1 MSERSGPKPRPR
13 RVFISYAQGPGSAAD
28 NRMVRELW
36 VFLRS
41 CGVDARL
48 DLSAEHRRQDWSL
61 WMADQVRE
69 ADHILVIASSW
80 YRERAEGRTG
90 PDVGRGVQWEARLI
104 RNAFYRDPH
113 ALDRFVPV
121 VLPGQTLDGVPD
133 FLAAAST
140 TVYRVD
146 QFSLAGAES
155 LLRLLTDQPAYPEPP
170 VGELPLL
177 PPVEFAPDPVGKSPQ
192 FPLAVHRTVLV
203 VDVEGFGEHRRAN
216 HHQVAVRDTMY
227 ETLRRAFR
235 QAGIS
240 WDTCYHEDR
249 GDGVFVLAPPETPKS
264 VFVDVLPTALV
275 EGLNAH
281 NRRATP
287 EEHIRLRMALHAGE
301 VRYDSHGVTAASV
314 ILTFRLADAQPLK
327 AALANSPGV
336 LAVMVSSWFFDE
348 VVRHS
353 ENGSPG
359 TYRPFLVQAKET
371 CAIGWVSLPD
381 HPYPDNPVYLQ
392 QHLMNS
398 AGQFAVLDGVPS
410 DTAAALDPYTPGL
423 RAGKADQE
431 GIRVGQQDNPQ
442 LALRTLPRDVPA
454 YTGRAA
460 ELAWLSDAVSEA
472 ARSGDAVAIHA
483 VDGMAGVGKTA
494 FAVHAGH
501 LLADRF
507 PDAQLFVRLHGH
519 TPGQQPADPVN
530 VLAALLATIGVP
542 AQQVPADPDAR
553 VAMWRDRLA
562 GRRVLL
568 ILDDAVSYA
577 QVEPLLPAS
586 PGSLV
591 MITSRRRLT
600 ALSGVVTL
608 PLDILPLDEA
618 ASLFTRLSGRTG
630 GATENEHVSQVVR
643 LCGMLPLAV
652 SLLAGR
658 LRSRPRWSVADLA
671 GELDSTHDRL
681 GELRAEDI
689 EVAAAFDLSYRE
701 LTAERQRFFRRLG
714 LHPGPELDAHGAA
727 ALADVPVAEAGAHL
741 EGLYNDHLLDE
752 PAFDRYRMHDL
763 IREYGRKLS
772 QGDAAADREQAVDRL
787 FGYYR
792 ATAAVAAYHIAQDV
806 TTDGLRDP
814 GADTRAHA
822 LTEHRVRLSSR
833 MEAWAWMRTEA
844 VNLIACAEFA
854 IGNAWHD
861 QVIGLAESLAK
872 FLYIVGPWD
881 QALRLH
887 QAAAESAA
895 RNGYDL
901 ARADALNRLGNVQRR
916 MGDYHAA
923 VESHSAALAGYT
935 ALDDEAGQVAAWAQL
950 GVVRRLVDDYPGA
963 AAAYTR
969 ALEMARDLGER
980 TSEAF
985 ALNELGIVN
994 LVDGDYQAAVAAHSK
1009 ALCLYEELG
1018 DQLGQ
1023 ADAWNELGIARRT
1036 MGDFDGAIEAN
1047 TRAVQ
1052 GYHRAGDGF
1061 HESFALN
1068 SLAVVWRMVG
1078 KHRKAIDAHE
1088 QALGISRTLGDRLG
1102 EAGGL
1107 NELGAAQHR
1116 IGDLAAAEQS
1126 QVKALEIYRE
1136 LGNRLGEAEALN
1148 HIGVLLMATG
1158 RVDEAASHYEGA
1170 LSLARAVTSPLEEAR
1185 ALDGR
1190 GRCAAQSAQLDAA
1203 ARDLRTALTI
1213 FERIGASEA
1222 GDTREYLA
1230 RLRSPGAAH
1239 DADHAD
1245 RG

>member
-1 MSERSGPKPRPR
+1 MGERSGTKPRPR
-13 RVFISYAQGPGSAAD
+13 RVFISYAPEPGSAAD
-28 NRMVRELW
+28 DRMVRELW

-48 DLSAEHRRQDWSL
+48 DLSEEHRQDWSL
-61 WMADQVRE
+61 WLAEQIRE
-69 ADHILVIASSW
+69 ADHILVVASPQ
-80 YRERAEGRTG
+80 YREGAEGRAAA
-90 PDVGRGVQWEARLI
+90 DVGRGVQWETRLI
-104 RNAFYRDPH
+104 RDAFYRDPH

-121 VLPGQTLDGVPD
+121 VLPGQSLDGVPD
-133 FLAAAST
+133 FLAAATT

-146 QFSLAGAES
+146 RFSLAGAES
-155 LLRLLTDQPAYPEPP
+155 LLRLLTGQPAYPEPP
-170 VGELPLL
+170 VGEAPVL
-177 PPVEFAPDPVGKSPQ
+177 PPVGLTADPASRPPR

-203 VDVEGFGEHRRAN
+203 VDVEGFGDHHRAN

-235 QAGIS
+235 KAGIS

-249 GDGVFVLAPPETPKS
+249 GDGVFVLAPPDTPKS
-264 VFVDVLPTALV
+264 VFADVLPAALV

-281 NRRATP
+281 NRRAAP
-287 EEHIRLRMALHAGE
+287 EERIRLRMALHAGE

-314 ILTFRLADAQPLK
+314 ILTFRLADSQPLK
-327 AALANSPGV
+327 TALANSPGV
-336 LAVMVSSWFFDE
+336 LAIMVSAWFFDE

-353 ENGSPG
+353 PDGSPG
-359 TYRPFLVQAKET
+359 TYRPFVVEAKET
-371 CAIGWVSLPD
+371 HTIGWVCLPD
-381 HPYPDNPVYLQ
+381 HPYPDNPVHLQ
-392 QHLMNS
+392 QHLMNANVHFTVPDS
-398 AGQFAVLDGVPS
+398 APNTRQEEPQFAV
-410 DTAAALDPYTPGL
+410 
-423 RAGKADQE
+423 
-431 GIRVGQQDNPQ
+431 
-442 LALRTLPRDVPA
+442 RTLPRDVPA

-460 ELAWLSDAVSEA
+460 ELAWLTDAVADA
-472 ARSGDAVAIHA
+472 AGRGDAVAIHA

-501 LLADRF
+501 LLAERF

-519 TPGQQPADPVN
+519 TPGQQPADPAN
-530 VLAALLATIGVP
+530 VLAALLTSMGVP

-553 VAMWRDRLA
+553 AAMWRDRLA

-600 ALSGVVTL
+600 ALTGVVSL
-608 PLDILPLDEA
+608 PMDILPPDEA
-618 ASLFTRLSGRTG
+618 ASLFTRLSGRLG
-630 GATENEHVSQVVR
+630 GAADAEHVDRVVR

-658 LRSRPRWSVADLA
+658 FRSRPQWSVAKLA
-671 GELDSTHDRL
+671 GDLGSAHDRL

-701 LTAERQRFFRRLG
+701 LTADRQRFFRRLG

-741 EGLYNDHLLDE
+741 EVLYNDHLVEE

-763 IREYGRKLS
+763 IREFGRKLS
-772 QGDAAADREQAVDRL
+772 QGDAAADREQAIGRL
-787 FGYYR
+787 FDHYR
-792 ATAAVAAYHIAQDV
+792 ATAAVAAHHIARDV
-806 TTDGLRDP
+806 TTDGQRDSG
-814 GADTRAHA
+814 GAFRGRVPAGHG
-822 LTEHRVRLSSR
+822 VRLSSR

-844 VNLIACAEFA
+844 VNLIACAEYA
-854 IGNAWHD
+854 IGHGWHD

-872 FLYIVGPWD
+872 FLYLAGPWD
-881 QALRLH
+881 QAVRLH
-887 QAAAESAA
+887 EAAAESAA
-895 RNGYDL
+895 RTGNEL
-901 ARADALNRLGNVQRR
+901 ARAHALNRLGNVQRR
-916 MGDYHAA
+916 MGSYKRAI
-923 VESHSAALAGYT
+923 ESHTAALDCYT
-935 ALDDEAGQVAAWAQL
+935 RLEDEAGQVAAWGQL
-950 GVVRRLVDDYPGA
+950 GAVRRLVDDYRGA

-969 ALEMARDLGER
+969 ALEMARDLDDR
-980 TSEAF
+980 SSEARS
-985 ALNELGIVN
+985 LNQLGIVH
-994 LVDGDYQAAVAAHSK
+994 LVDGDYQAAVAAHTKS
-1009 ALCLYEELG
+1009 LRLYEDLG

-1036 MGDFDGAIEAN
+1036 MGDFDGAIEAH
-1047 TRAVQ
+1047 TRAVHGFQ
-1052 GYHRAGDGF
+1052 QVGDRF
-1061 HESFALN
+1061 SESFALN

-1078 KHRKAIDAHE
+1078 KYRKAIDAHQ
-1088 QALGISRTLGDRLG
+1088 QALAISRTLGDRLG

-1126 QVKALEIYRE
+1126 QVQALKIYRD

-1148 HIGVLLMATG
+1148 HIGVLLMETD
-1158 RVDEAASHYEGA
+1158 RVGEAASRYEGA
-1170 LSLARAVTSPLEEAR
+1170 LALARAVNSPLEEAR
-1185 ALDGR
+1185 ALDGL
-1190 GRCAAQSAQLDAA
+1190 GRCAARSARPDVA
-1203 ARDLRTALTI
+1203 ARELRTASEI

-1222 GDTREYLA
+1222 GDTREYLE
-1230 RLRSPGAAH
+1230 RLRTAGNGA
-1239 DADHAD
+1239 
-1245 RG
+1245 

>member
-1 MSERSGPKPRPR
+1 MSERSGTKPRPR
-13 RVFISYAQGPGSAAD
+13 RVFISYAPESGSAAD
-28 NRMVRELW
+28 DLTVRELW

-48 DLSAEHRRQDWSL
+48 DLSAEHRQDWSL
-61 WMADQVRE
+61 WLAEQIRE
-69 ADHILVIASSW
+69 ADHVLVIASPR
-80 YRERAEGRTG
+80 YREGAEGRAAG
-90 PDVGRGVQWEARLI
+90 DVGRGVQWEARLI
-104 RNAFYRDPH
+104 RDAFYRDPH
-113 ALDRFVPV
+113 ALDRFLPV
-121 VLPGQTLDGVPD
+121 VLPGQSLDGVPD

-146 QFSLAGAES
+146 RFSLAGAES

-170 VGELPLL
+170 VGTAPVL
-177 PPVEFAPDPVGKSPQ
+177 PPVDLTPDPASRPPR

-203 VDVEGFGEHRRAN
+203 VDVEGFGDHHRAN

-249 GDGVFVLAPPETPKS
+249 GDGVFVLAPPDTPKS
-264 VFVDVLPTALV
+264 VFADVLPGALV

-281 NRRATP
+281 NRRAAP
-287 EEHIRLRMALHAGE
+287 EERIRLRLALHAGE

-314 ILTFRLADAQPLK
+314 ILTFRLVDSEPVK
-327 AALANSPGV
+327 TALANSPGV

-353 ENGSPG
+353 QDGSPG
-359 TYRPFLVQAKET
+359 TYRPVLVEAKET
-371 CAIGWVSLPD
+371 RTIGWVCLPD

-398 AGQFAVLDGVPS
+398 AAQFALPDGVPS
-410 DTAAALDPYTPGL
+410 ATT
-423 RAGKADQE
+423 R
-431 GIRVGQQDNPQ
+431 RDNPRRG
-442 LALRTLPRDVPA
+442 LRTLPRDVPA

-460 ELAWLSDAVSEA
+460 ELAWLADAVADA
-472 ARSGDAVAIHA
+472 AGSGDAVAIHA

-519 TPGQQPADPVN
+519 TPGQQPADPAD
-530 VLAALLATIGVP
+530 VLAALLATTGVP

-553 VAMWRDRLA
+553 AAMWRDRLA

-600 ALSGVVTL
+600 ALTGVVTL
-608 PLDILPLDEA
+608 PLDILPPDEA
-618 ASLFTRLSGRTG
+618 ASLFTRLSGRP
-630 GATENEHVSQVVR
+630 GAHAEAEHVDRVVR

-658 LRSRPRWSVADLA
+658 LRSRPQWSVAELA
-671 GELDSTHDRL
+671 GELDSAHDRL
-681 GELRAEDI
+681 GELRAEDL

-701 LTAERQRFFRRLG
+701 LTDDRQRFFRRLG
-714 LHPGPELDAHGAA
+714 LHPGPELDAHAAA

-741 EGLYNDHLLDE
+741 EVLYNDHLVDE

-763 IREYGRKLS
+763 IREFGRKLS
-772 QGDAAADREQAVDRL
+772 QGDAAADREQAIGRL
-787 FGYYR
+787 FGHYR
-792 ATAAVAAYHIAQDV
+792 ATAAVAAHHIAQDV
-806 TTDGLRDP
+806 TTDGLRDS
-814 GADTRAHA
+814 GGILRGRAPA
-822 LTEHRVRLSSR
+822 GPEVRLSSR

-844 VNLIACAEFA
+844 ANLIACAEYA

-872 FLYIVGPWD
+872 FLYLVGPWD
-881 QALRLH
+881 QAVRLH
-887 QAAAESAA
+887 LAAAESAA
-895 RNGYDL
+895 RTGNDL
-901 ARADALNRLGNVQRR
+901 ARAHALNRLGNMQRR
-916 MGDYHAA
+916 IGDYQGAL
-923 VESHSAALAGYT
+923 ESHVVALACYT
-935 ALDDEAGQVAAWAQL
+935 ELGDKAGQVAAWGQL
-950 GVVRRLVDDYPGA
+950 GADRRMVDDYRGA

-969 ALEMARDLGER
+969 ALEMARNLDDR
-980 TSEAF
+980 SSEAF
-985 ALNELGIVN
+985 ALNQLGIVH
-994 LVDGDYQAAVAAHSK
+994 LVDGDYQAAVAAHTKS
-1009 ALCLYEELG
+1009 LRLYEDLG

-1036 MGDFDGAIEAN
+1036 MGDFDGAIEAH
-1047 TRAVQ
+1047 TRAVH
-1052 GYHRAGDGF
+1052 GFREVSHRF
-1061 HESFALN
+1061 SESFALN

-1078 KHRKAIDAHE
+1078 KYRKAIDAHE
-1088 QALGISRTLGDRLG
+1088 QALAISRTLGDRLG

-1116 IGDLAAAEQS
+1116 IGDLAAAERS
-1126 QVKALEIYRE
+1126 QIQALEIYRD

-1148 HIGVLLMATG
+1148 HIGVLLLATD
-1158 RVDEAASHYEGA
+1158 RVDEAVSRYTKA
-1170 LSLARAVTSPLEEAR
+1170 LRLARDVNSPLEEAR
-1185 ALDGR
+1185 ALDGL
-1190 GRCAAQSAQLDAA
+1190 GRCAARSARPDAA
-1203 ARDLRTALTI
+1203 
-1213 FERIGASEA
+1213 
-1222 GDTREYLA
+1222 
-1230 RLRSPGAAH
+1230 
-1239 DADHAD
+1239 
-1245 RG
+1245 

>member
-1 MSERSGPKPRPR
+1 MSERSGTEPRPR
-13 RVFISYAQGPGSAAD
+13 RVFISYAPESGPAAD
-28 NRMVRELW
+28 DRAVRELW

-48 DLSAEHRRQDWSL
+48 DISAEHRRQDWSL
-61 WMADQVRE
+61 WLAEQIRE
-69 ADHILVIASSW
+69 ADHILVVASPR
-80 YRERAEGRTG
+80 YREGAEGRAA
-90 PDVGRGVQWEARLI
+90 PDEGRNVQWEARLI
-104 RNAFYRDPH
+104 RDAFYRDPH

-121 VLPGQTLDGVPD
+121 VLPGQSLDGVPD

-140 TVYRVD
+140 TVYRVER
-146 QFSLAGAES
+146 FSLSGAES

-170 VGELPLL
+170 VGSAPVL
-177 PPVEFAPDPVGKSPQ
+177 PPVDLGYGTASRPPP

-203 VDVEGFGEHRRAN
+203 VDVEGFGGHHRAN

-240 WDTCYHEDR
+240 WDTCHHEDR
-249 GDGVFVLAPPETPKS
+249 GDGVFVLAPPDTPKS
-264 VFVDVLPTALV
+264 VFADVLPGALV

-281 NRRATP
+281 NRRAAP
-287 EEHIRLRMALHAGE
+287 EEHVRLRMALHAGE

-314 ILTFRLADAQPLK
+314 LLTFRLADSEPLK

-336 LAVMVSSWFFDE
+336 LAVMVSPWFFDE

-353 ENGSPG
+353 RDGLPG
-359 TYRPFLVQAKET
+359 TYRPFLVQSGET
-371 CAIGWVSLPD
+371 PTIGWVRLPD

-392 QHLMNS
+392 QHLMDAAGRFALPDS
-398 AGQFAVLDGVPS
+398 APGTRPE
-410 DTAAALDPYTPGL
+410 TPHRGL
-423 RAGKADQE
+423 RS
-431 GIRVGQQDNPQ
+431 
-442 LALRTLPRDVPA
+442 LPRDVPA

-460 ELAWLSDAVSEA
+460 ELAWLADAVA
-472 ARSGDAVAIHA
+472 AAAESGDAVAIHA

-519 TPGQQPADPVN
+519 TSGQQPADPAD
-530 VLAALLATIGVP
+530 VLAALLTTMGVP

-553 VAMWRDRLA
+553 AALWRDRLA

-600 ALSGVVTL
+600 ALTGVVSL
-608 PLDILPLDEA
+608 PLDILPPDEA
-618 ASLFTRLSGRTG
+618 ASLFTRLSGRPG
-630 GATENEHVSQVVR
+630 KPAEAEHVDRVVR

-658 LRSRPRWSVADLA
+658 LRSRPQWSVAKLA
-671 GELDSTHDRL
+671 GDLGSTHDRL

-701 LTAERQRFFRRLG
+701 LTADRQRFFRRLG

-741 EGLYNDHLLDE
+741 EVLYNDHLVEE

-763 IREYGRKLS
+763 IREFGRRLS
-772 QGDAAADREQAVDRL
+772 QADAAADREQAIGRL

-792 ATAAVAAYHIAQDV
+792 ATAAVAAHHIAQDV
-806 TTDGLRDP
+806 TTDGLRDS
-814 GADTRAHA
+814 GADLRVRAPA
-822 LTEHRVRLSSR
+822 EHRVRLSSR

-844 VNLIACAEFA
+844 VNLIACAGYA
-854 IGNAWHD
+854 IGHAWHD

-872 FLYIVGPWD
+872 FLYLAGPWD
-881 QALRLH
+881 QAVRLH
-887 QAAAESAA
+887 RAAAESAA
-895 RNGYDL
+895 GLGDEL
-901 ARADALNRLGNVQRR
+901 ARAHALNRLGNMEHR
-916 MGDYHAA
+916 MGAYQAA

-935 ALDDEAGQVAAWAQL
+935 ALGDRAGQGSAWGQL
-950 GVVRRLVDDYPGA
+950 SVVRRLVDDYPGA
-963 AAAYTR
+963 AAAATK
-969 ALEMARDLGER
+969 ALEIARELGDR
-980 TSEAF
+980 SSEAF
-985 ALNELGIVN
+985 ALNELGIVR
-994 LVDGDYQAAVAAHSK
+994 LVDGNYHAAVAAHRE
-1009 ALCLYEELG
+1009 ALHIYQELG
-1018 DQLGQ
+1018 NELGQ

-1052 GYHRAGDGF
+1052 GYRQAGDGF

-1068 SLAVVWRMVG
+1068 SLAVGWRLVG
-1078 KHRKAIDAHE
+1078 KYRKAIDAHE
-1088 QALGISRTLGDRLG
+1088 QALAISRTLGDRLG
-1102 EAGGL
+1102 EAVGL

-1126 QVKALEIYRE
+1126 QVQALEIYRD

-1148 HIGVLLMATG
+1148 HIGGLLVATD
-1158 RVDEAASHYEGA
+1158 RVDEAVAHYEGA
-1170 LSLARAVTSPLEEAR
+1170 LALARAVNSPLEEAR
-1185 ALDGR
+1185 ALYGL
-1190 GRCAAQSAQLDAA
+1190 GRCAARSAQPDVA
-1203 ARDLRTALTI
+1203 ARDLRTASEI

-1222 GDTREYLA
+1222 GDTREYLE
-1230 RLRSPGAAH
+1230 RLRTPGN
-1239 DADHAD
+1239 
-1245 RG
+1245 GG

>member
-1 MSERSGPKPRPR
+1 MSDLCGAKPRPR
-13 RVFISYAQGPGSAAD
+13 RVFISYAQEPGSAD
-28 NRMVRELW
+28 ENRIVRELW

-48 DLSAEHRRQDWSL
+48 DLSAERRRQDWAL
-61 WMADQVRE
+61 WMSEQVRE
-69 ADHILVIASSW
+69 ADHILVIASQR
-80 YRERAEGRTG
+80 YRERAEGRAG
-90 PDVGRGVQWEARLI
+90 PDAGRGVQWEARLI
-104 RNAFYRDPH
+104 RDAFYRDPH
-113 ALDRFVPV
+113 AVDRFLPV

-133 FLAAAST
+133 FLAAGSA

-146 QFSLAGAES
+146 QFTLAGAES
-155 LLRLLTDQPAYPEPP
+155 LLRLLTGQPAYPDPP
-170 VGELPLL
+170 VGAAPVL
-177 PPVEFAPDPVGKSPQ
+177 PPVDLTPGPASAPTR

-203 VDVEGFGEHRRAN
+203 VDVEGFGDRRRAN

-240 WDTCYHEDR
+240 WDVCYHEDR
-249 GDGVFVLAPPETPKS
+249 GDGVFVLAPPEAPKS
-264 VFVDVLPTALV
+264 LFVDVLPAALV

-281 NRRATP
+281 NRRAGP
-287 EEHIRLRMALHAGE
+287 EERIRLRMALHAGE
-301 VRYDSHGVTAASV
+301 VRYDSHGVTADSV
-314 ILTFRLADAQPLK
+314 TLTFRLVDARPVK

-336 LAVMVSSWFFDE
+336 LAVIVSPWFFDE
-348 VVRHS
+348 VVRQS
-353 ENGSPG
+353 ERVSPG
-359 TYRPFLVQAKET
+359 TYRPFLVLAKET
-371 CAIGWVSLPD
+371 RTIGWVSLPD
-381 HPYPDNPVYLQ
+381 HPYPDDPVHLQ
-392 QHLMNS
+392 QHLVT
-398 AGQFAVLDGVPS
+398 AAPPVLLDGEAPPEVVAVPPH
-410 DTAAALDPYTPGL
+410 A
-423 RAGKADQE
+423 
-431 GIRVGQQDNPQ
+431 V
-442 LALRTLPRDVPA
+442 RTLPRDVPA

-460 ELAWLSDAVSEA
+460 ELAWLSGAVAEA
-472 ARSGDAVAIHA
+472 AGNGETVAIHA

-501 LLADRF
+501 LLADKF

-519 TPGQQPADPVN
+519 TPGQRPADPAN
-530 VLAALLATIGVP
+530 VLASLLATVGVP

-553 VAMWRDRLA
+553 AALWRDRLA
-562 GRRVLL
+562 GRRILL

-600 ALSGVVTL
+600 ALTGVVSL

-618 ASLFTRLSGRTG
+618 ASLFTRLSGRTDG
-630 GATENEHVSQVVR
+630 RAEAEAVVRVVR

-658 LRSRPRWSVADLA
+658 LRSRPQWSVTDLA
-671 GELDSTHDRL
+671 DELGSTHDRL
-681 GELRAEDI
+681 GELRAEDL
-689 EVAAAFDLSYRE
+689 EVAAAFSLSYRE
-701 LTAERQRFFRRLG
+701 LTTDRQWFFRRLG

-741 EGLYNDHLLDE
+741 EVLYNDHLVEE

-763 IREYGRKLS
+763 IREYGRMLS
-772 QGDAAADREQAVDRL
+772 ERDAADERERAIGRL

-792 ATAAVAAYHIAQDV
+792 ATAAVAAHHIAQDV

-814 GADTRAHA
+814 GSDLRVRV

-844 VNLIACAEFA
+844 VNLIACAEYA
-854 IGNAWHD
+854 IGNGWHD
-861 QVIGLAESLAK
+861 QVIGLAASLAK
-872 FLYIVGPWD
+872 FLYVVGPWD

-895 RNGYDL
+895 HNGDEL

-916 MGDYHAA
+916 MGDFAAA
-923 VESHSAALAGYT
+923 VTSHSTALAGYT
-935 ALDDEAGQVAAWAQL
+935 ALDDLAGQMAAWSQL

-963 AAAYTR
+963 DAAHHR
-969 ALEMARDLGER
+969 ALEMSRELGDR
-980 TSEAF
+980 TGEAL
-985 ALNELGIVN
+985 ALNGLGIVH
-994 LVDGDYQAAVAAHSK
+994 LVTGDCRAAVAEHTE
-1009 ALCLYEELG
+1009 ALRIYEELG
-1018 DQLGQ
+1018 DQPGQ

-1047 TRAVQ
+1047 TRAVRGFHQ
-1052 GYHRAGDGF
+1052 VGDGF
-1061 HESFALN
+1061 LESFALN
-1068 SLAVVWRMVG
+1068 SLAVGWRMVG
-1078 KHRKAIDAHE
+1078 KHRKAINAHE
-1088 QALGISRTLGDRLG
+1088 QALAISRTLGDRLG

-1116 IGDLAAAEQS
+1116 VGDLGAAEKSQS
-1126 QVKALEIYRE
+1126 QALDIYRE

-1148 HIGVLLMATG
+1148 HIGVLLMETE
-1158 RVDEAASHYEGA
+1158 RVDEAASHYEDA
-1170 LSLARAVTSPLEEAR
+1170 LRLAQAVNSPLEEAR
-1185 ALDGR
+1185 ALDGL
-1190 GRCAAQSAQLDAA
+1190 GRCAAESARLGAA
-1203 ARDLRTALTI
+1203 VRDLRTALAI

-1222 GDTREYLA
+1222 GDTREYLEW
-1230 RLRSPGAAH
+1230 LRSDEAPG
-1239 DADHAD
+1239 
-1245 RG
+1245 